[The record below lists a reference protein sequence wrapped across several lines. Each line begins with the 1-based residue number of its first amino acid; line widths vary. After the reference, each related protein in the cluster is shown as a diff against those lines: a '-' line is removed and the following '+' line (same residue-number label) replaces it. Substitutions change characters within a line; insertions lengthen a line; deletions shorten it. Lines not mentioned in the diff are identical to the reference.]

1 MKSLILL
8 LELMELMEI
17 SFPNKKMRKIDVSVQ
32 HFSKPMSNTDK
43 KATPNH
49 MYAKLP
55 SMFPRD
61 YLSNLYM
68 FSFFFTADHT
78 LSGPPLTHV
87 VLSGPTHVALSGP
100 PLTHV
105 VFSGPP
111 LTSVLRTFIFVWD
124 VAVMVQNHA
133 AVIHSHRSHGRDW
146 AYSHV
151 MAACKEV
158 GIRP

>member
-8 LELMELMEI
+8 LELMELMEV

-55 SMFPRD
+55 SLFPRD

-78 LSGPPLTHV
+78 
-87 VLSGPTHVALSGP
+87 LSGP

>member
-1 MKSLILL
+1 MAPGSVLAPLG
-8 LELMELMEI
+8 
-17 SFPNKKMRKIDVSVQ
+17 DVSGQ
-32 HFSKPMSNTDK
+32 L
-43 KATPNH
+43 AG
-49 MYAKLP
+49 A
-55 SMFPRD
+55 R
-61 YLSNLYM
+61 
-68 FSFFFTADHT
+68 
-78 LSGPPLTHV
+78 G
-87 VLSGPTHVALSGP
+87 SGPTHVALSGP